1 MIIHKKNEGTYI
13 KYKLDGIILSL
24 QRGELTLDLSDYE
37 QDYPIHLDISE
48 DGNRKLVIGS
58 ARWYLAEIDIPAR
71 EYKIEAGEKD
81 DAGFPRLK
89 KTAQPLNT
97 AKVALTL
104 WAVEA

>member
-1 MIIHKKNEGTYI
+1 MIIRKKNEGTYVP
-13 KYKLDGIILSL
+13 YKLDGIKLSL
-24 QRGELTLDLSDYE
+24 RRGKLTLDLPDYE
-37 QDYPIHLDISE
+37 QDYPVHLDISE
-48 DGNRKLVIGS
+48 DENGKLVIGP

-89 KTAQPLNT
+89 KTAQPLDT